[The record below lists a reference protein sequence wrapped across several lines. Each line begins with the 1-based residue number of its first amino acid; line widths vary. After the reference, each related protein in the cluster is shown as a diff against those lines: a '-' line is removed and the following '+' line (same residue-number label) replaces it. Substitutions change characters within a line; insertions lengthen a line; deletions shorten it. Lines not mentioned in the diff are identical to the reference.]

1 MHIVYINYIQELARL
16 PQIEFKK
23 KSSSSSIGS
32 NDPNYMNGS
41 SSNSSNNNQ
50 VEDEPTC
57 NVCLEEF
64 EKGDK
69 LRVLPCFHKFHV
81 RCIDKWLKQSIIHFV
96 RLVAMFVMNL
106 MNCDHQR
113 EYDNATNTFIMIY
126 KKFSYIYIYM

>member
-1 MHIVYINYIQELARL
+1 MHIYDMHIVYINYIQELARL

-23 KSSSSSIGS
+23 KSSSSSSGS
-32 NDPNYMNGS
+32 NDPNNMNGS

-81 RCIDKWLKQSIIHFV
+81 RCIDKWLKQS
-96 RLVAMFVMNL
+96 
-106 MNCDHQR
+106 
-113 EYDNATNTFIMIY
+113 
-126 KKFSYIYIYM
+126 KFCPTCRHV